1 MEGESYIE
9 LGTQSVDVR
18 NLGVFGINST
28 WKRIYL
34 KRIQTVVNLCDLYG
48 NILWTCE
55 LDVLYV
61 V

>member
-1 MEGESYIE
+1 MEE
-9 LGTQSVDVR
+9 
-18 NLGVFGINST
+18 NLL
-28 WKRIYL
+28 K

-61 V
+61 MW